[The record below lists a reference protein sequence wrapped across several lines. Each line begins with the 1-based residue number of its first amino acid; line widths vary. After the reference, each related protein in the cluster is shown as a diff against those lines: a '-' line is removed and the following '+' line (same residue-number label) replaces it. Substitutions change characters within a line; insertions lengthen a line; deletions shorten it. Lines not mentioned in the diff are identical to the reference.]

1 MGSCCKEERLV
12 AYSSYVDTSQQN
24 DSSSKDS
31 EEQKEKQLQ
40 FGVSIIEGNDKAT
53 SFYTGLLRVL
63 FSFMFICLSST
74 RLR

>member
-31 EEQKEKQLQ
+31 EEQKE
-40 FGVSIIEGNDKAT
+40 FGISIIEGNDKAT
-53 SFYTGLLRVL
+53 SFYTGLSSCAL
-63 FSFMFICLSST
+63 FICLSST

>member
-31 EEQKEKQLQ
+31 EEQNENLEFQ
-40 FGVSIIEGNDKAT
+40 S
-53 SFYTGLLRVL
+53 
-63 FSFMFICLSST
+63 
-74 RLR
+74 